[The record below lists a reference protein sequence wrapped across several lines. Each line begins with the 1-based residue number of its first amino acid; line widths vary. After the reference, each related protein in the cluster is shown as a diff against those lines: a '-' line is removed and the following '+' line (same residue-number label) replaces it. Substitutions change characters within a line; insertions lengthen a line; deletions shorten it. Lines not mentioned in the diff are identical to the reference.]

1 MRFASDREASVS
13 LRDIVPSKGQVDP
26 EQNSDVDSGMIQSID
41 KELTVG
47 PVVIGQDCDSVVIL
61 LVRLRTWFCRT
72 QLLY

>member
-26 EQNSDVDSGMIQSID
+26 EQNSDVDSGMIQAID